1 MPQAFGKA
9 FAQELPKDLLKEF
22 RQACLNLIELI
33 WGRFSEGFVKTLK
46 PNKNDS
52 QEQKS
57 WIYFRVGI
65 CILQIMFDIVSLF
78 KD

>member
-1 MPQAFGKA
+1 MSQAFGKA
-9 FAQELPKDLLKEF
+9 FDQELPKGLLKEF

-33 WGRFSEGFVKTLK
+33 WGRFSEGFVKALK

-57 WIYFRVGI
+57 
-65 CILQIMFDIVSLF
+65 
-78 KD
+78 